1 MRKLFIIGIG
11 AGNPDYM
18 TVEAVNA
25 LNGVDV
31 VLVLDKGERKSDLTR
46 LRKDIVE
53 RFAGSNRPRWVEAPS
68 PVRDAANAS
77 YKSGVADWH
86 AAKGEA
92 FSALIREAVGDGETA
107 AILVWGDPSLYDSTL
122 RIVEQLAHGGIVP
135 DYEVIPGIS
144 SLHAL
149 TARHRIPLNP
159 IGEPVLIT
167 TGRRLAERMPEGV
180 DTIAVLLDGGAGLEA
195 LAGQDMEIYWGAYLG
210 TPDEILI
217 AGHVRDVLDDVRR
230 IRSARRVEKGWIMDT
245 YLLRRRAG

>member
-18 TVEAVNA
+18 TVEAINA

-53 RFAGSNRPRWVEAPS
+53 RFAGSKRPRWVEAPS
-68 PVRDAANAS
+68 PIRDADNAS

-92 FSALIREAVGDGETA
+92 FSALIRDAVGDSETA

-122 RIVEQLAHGGIVP
+122 RIVEQLARDGIVP
-135 DYEVIPGIS
+135 DYEVFPGIS

-180 DTIAVLLDGGAGLEA
+180 DTIAVLLDGGAGLDA
-195 LAGQDMEIYWGAYLG
+195 LAGQNMEIYWGAYLG

-217 AGHVRDVLDDVRR
+217 AGHVRDVLDEIRKTRSTRR
-230 IRSARRVEKGWIMDT
+230 AEKGWIMDT
-245 YLLRRRAG
+245 YLLRRHAG

>member
-53 RFAGSNRPRWVEAPS
+53 RFAGSKAPRWVEAPS

-92 FSALIREAVGDGETA
+92 FAALIREAVGDGETA

-135 DYEVIPGIS
+135 EYEVIPGIS

-230 IRSARRVEKGWIMDT
+230 IRSARRAEKGWIMDT

>member
-1 MRKLFIIGIG
+1 MRKLSIIGIG
-11 AGNPDYM
+11 AGNPAYM
-18 TVEAVNA
+18 TVEAINA
-25 LNGVDV
+25 LSGADV
-31 VLVLDKGERKSDLTR
+31 VLVLDKGARKADLTR

-53 RFAGSNRPRWVEAPS
+53 RFAGSKAPRWVEAPS
-68 PVRDAANAS
+68 PVRDADNAS

-92 FSALIREAVGDGETA
+92 FAALIREAVGDGETA

-122 RIVEQLAHGGIVP
+122 RIVEQLARGGVVP
-135 DYEVIPGIS
+135 EYEVIPGIS

-180 DTIAVLLDGGAGLEA
+180 DTIAVLLDGGAGLDA
-195 LAGQDMEIYWGAYLG
+195 LAGHDMEIFWGAYLG

-217 AGHVRDVLDDVRR
+217 AGHVRDVLDDIRQVRA
-230 IRSARRVEKGWIMDT
+230 ARRAEKGWIMDT
-245 YLLRRRAG
+245 YLLRRCAK

>member
-1 MRKLFIIGIG
+1 MRKLSIIGIG

-18 TVEAVNA
+18 TVEAINA
-25 LNGVDV
+25 LSGADV
-31 VLVLDKGERKSDLTR
+31 VLVLDKGARKADLTQ

-53 RFAGSNRPRWVEAPS
+53 RFAGSKAPRWVEAPS
-68 PVRDAANAS
+68 PVRDADNAS

-92 FSALIREAVGDGETA
+92 FAALIREAVGDGETA

-122 RIVEQLAHGGIVP
+122 RIVEQLARGGVVP
-135 DYEVIPGIS
+135 EYEVIPGIS

-180 DTIAVLLDGGAGLEA
+180 DTIAVLLDGGAGLDA
-195 LAGQDMEIYWGAYLG
+195 LAGHDMEIFWGAYLC

-217 AGHVRDVLDDVRR
+217 AGHVRDVLDDIRQVRA
-230 IRSARRVEKGWIMDT
+230 ARRAEKGWIMDT
-245 YLLRRRAG
+245 YLLRRCAK

>member
-1 MRKLFIIGIG
+1 MRKLSIIGIG

-18 TVEAVNA
+18 TVEAINA
-25 LNGVDV
+25 LSGADV
-31 VLVLDKGERKSDLTR
+31 VLVLDKGARKADLTR

-53 RFAGSNRPRWVEAPS
+53 RFAGSKAPRWVEAPS
-68 PVRDAANAS
+68 PVRDADNAS

-92 FSALIREAVGDGETA
+92 FAALIREAVGDGETA

-122 RIVEQLAHGGIVP
+122 RIVEQLARGGVVP
-135 DYEVIPGIS
+135 EYEVIPGIS

-180 DTIAVLLDGGAGLEA
+180 DTIAVLLDGGAGLDA
-195 LAGQDMEIYWGAYLG
+195 LAGHDMEIFWGAYLG

-217 AGHVRDVLDDVRR
+217 AGHVRDVLDDIRQVRA
-230 IRSARRVEKGWIMDT
+230 ARRAEKGWIMDT
-245 YLLRRRAG
+245 YLLRRCAK

>member
-1 MRKLFIIGIG
+1 MRKLSIIGIG
-11 AGNPDYM
+11 AGNPDHM
-18 TVEAVNA
+18 TVEAINA
-25 LNGVDV
+25 LSGADV
-31 VLVLDKGERKSDLTR
+31 VLVLDKGARKADLTR

-53 RFAGSNRPRWVEAPS
+53 RFAGSKAPRWVEAPS
-68 PVRDAANAS
+68 PVRDADNAS

-92 FSALIREAVGDGETA
+92 FAALIREAVGDGETA

-122 RIVEQLAHGGIVP
+122 RIVEQLARGGVVP
-135 DYEVIPGIS
+135 EYEVIPGIS

-180 DTIAVLLDGGAGLEA
+180 DTIAVLLDGGAGLDA
-195 LAGQDMEIYWGAYLG
+195 LAGHDMEIFWGAYLG

-217 AGHVRDVLDDVRR
+217 AGHVRDVLDDIRQVRA
-230 IRSARRVEKGWIMDT
+230 ARRAEKGWIMDT
-245 YLLRRRAG
+245 YLLRRCAK